1 MTIENNSK
9 SAKLYEKISHQ
20 SLSSDGVVVAIVNH
34 LSTIL
39 SHSSPS
45 VDRVKKTTIASLE
58 NFLSDLVEPYLDLF
72 LREHGLQN
80 ASDFLL
86 VKKIQ
91 GIKEFATHEKRVL
104 QRASFDVLLSEVIKT
119 KNVFRIES
127 QLVYLESLYWN
138 DDPLFSQKYI
148 VSAVQKCLPYLP
160 KSHQKEWNKKFFGI
174 YSDE

>member
-1 MTIENNSK
+1 MMLQKDTL
-9 SAKLYEKISHQ
+9 SAHLYEKISRLPLWSDEAIVAIAKQ
-20 SLSSDGVVVAIVNH
+20 LSGILLSSSVAV
-34 LSTIL
+34 
-39 SHSSPS
+39 
-45 VDRVKKTTIASLE
+45 VKKNTIISLE
-58 NFLSDLVEPYLDLF
+58 KFLSDLVIPYLDLF

-80 ASDFLL
+80 SSDFLL

-91 GIKEFATHEKRVL
+91 EIKELVTHEKRIL
-104 QRASFDVLLSEVIKT
+104 QRASFGVLLSEVIKT
-119 KNVFRIES
+119 KDVFRIES
-127 QLVYLESLYWN
+127 QLAYLESLYWN